1 MNACFA
7 VIGYNLE
14 SLEWFG
20 IGFPPS
26 GMCNSISKNTLDGVE
41 YLVVSGKFQ
50 FLIEGVNITSL
61 AIYNLLESSWSV
73 NNTLPLLQQTSLLD
87 ALLDDTGKVY
97 LSGYI
102 EEFYNG
108 TYFSVGVAN
117 FSDPS
122 SLQPVGSNTLSA
134 SPYDLALYTDQNSTK
149 YIFATGSFYFD
160 YSLFP
165 LAYALADPG
174 GAWVAAGS
182 NALFDYCI
190 AHNTY
195 QIIYADGGSGL
206 NGIN

>member
-97 LSGYI
+97 LS
-102 EEFYNG
+102 
-108 TYFSVGVAN
+108 
-117 FSDPS
+117 
-122 SLQPVGSNTLSA
+122 
-134 SPYDLALYTDQNSTK
+134 
-149 YIFATGSFYFD
+149 
-160 YSLFP
+160 
-165 LAYALADPG
+165 
-174 GAWVAAGS
+174 
-182 NALFDYCI
+182 
-190 AHNTY
+190 
-195 QIIYADGGSGL
+195 
-206 NGIN
+206 